1 MNGPFLSIVIPI
13 YNAEKYLSEC
23 LESIIN
29 QSYKP
34 IEIILVN
41 DGSTD
46 KSLAISRHYA
56 KQDKRIKIITQENSG
71 VSAARNI
78 GIKAATGKWLCF
90 VDADDWIEQNACDIL
105 SQELSTDYDVYF
117 SPYFKYEKTKRFI
130 VTSPHKHD
138 ELEKSDFAI
147 FQEWLLNQY
156 IYRNDY
162 AISSPWAK
170 IYRTDFI
177 RNNNI
182 FFNPKLS
189 MGEDKVFNLQVYQYA
204 RKGMYID
211 IPFYNYRIDTNSS
224 SRKYDKNIIEKYEN
238 LLQEISIFIEKY
250 RKGDKL
256 TEAFNIRKAMA
267 LMYYIV
273 LFLCNRSNTM
283 NYWERKKFF
292 LIIRNKSLYNEAL
305 KKIKFSVFP
314 FTQSILFLF
323 LKKKNFFALDI
334 LSKLY
339 VFLKR

>member
-1 MNGPFLSIVIPI
+1 MGELISIVVPV
-13 YNAEKYLSEC
+13 YNVERYLKEC
-23 LESIIN
+23 IESVLE
-29 QSYKP
+29 QDYQDFQL
-34 IEIILVN
+34 ILVD

-46 KSLAISRHYA
+46 KSGAICDMYA
-56 KQDKRIKIITQENSG
+56 DKYDKVTVVHQKNKG
-71 VSAARNI
+71 VSAARNKGVALSKGQWI
-78 GIKAATGKWLCF
+78 LF
-90 VDADDWIEQNACDIL
+90 LDADDWIEKNTCDIL
-105 SQELSTDYDVYF
+105 SQKLSTDYDVYF
-117 SPYFKYEKTKRFI
+117 FPYFKYEKTKRFI

-138 ELEKSDFAI
+138 ELERSDFDI

-156 IYRNDY
+156 IYGNDY

-177 RNNNI
+177 RKNNI
-182 FFNPKLS
+182 FFNPKLA
-189 MGEDKVFNLQVYQYA
+189 MGEDKVFNFQVYQFA
-204 RKGMYID
+204 CKGMYID
-211 IPFYNYRIDTNSS
+211 IPFYNYRINTNSS

-273 LFLCNRSNTM
+273 LFLCNRDNTM
-283 NYWERKKFF
+283 NYSKRKKIFQT
-292 LIIRNKSLYNEAL
+292 IRNKPLYNEAL
-305 KKIKFSVFP
+305 KKIKFCVFP

-339 VFLKR
+339 IFLKK